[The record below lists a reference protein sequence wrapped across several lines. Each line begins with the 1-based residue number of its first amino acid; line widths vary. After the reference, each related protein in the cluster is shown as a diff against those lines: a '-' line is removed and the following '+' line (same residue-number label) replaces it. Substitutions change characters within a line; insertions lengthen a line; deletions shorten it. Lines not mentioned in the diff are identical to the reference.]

1 MNIPRI
7 VIAGTQS
14 GVGKTSVALAL
25 MAAYRKRGLRVQPF
39 KVGPDYIDPSYHRVA
54 TGLPSHNLD
63 SWLLSK
69 ETVQELFIE
78 KGNNCDIAIIEGVMG
93 LFDGLGTKE
102 ETAST
107 QEIAKLL
114 QAPILLVIDA
124 KGMSRSGAAMVL
136 GYAKFDPSLKIAG
149 VILNRVSSQNHYQ
162 ILKESIEH
170 YTGIPVLGGLYKN
183 ENLKIPERH
192 LGLMTAEEN
201 PELQKCLDLLTE
213 LTVGD
218 ASTERPGFDLDRIIK
233 IAQENSII
241 LPVEKRGQSLK
252 GQSPFLRIGVARDMA
267 FSFYYQANLDLLE
280 ELGAELIFFSPL
292 KDKNLPEDCSALY
305 FGGGFPEIYAGD
317 LGDNLSFIGSIKN
330 AIQSA
335 LPIYAECGGLI
346 YLSESIQTMDGRSFP
361 MIGAV
366 PGNIVMTGKLQNFG
380 YKEGKLLKDTLLGTK
395 GDSIRGHEFHYS
407 VNGDSA
413 LFARTNRALSP
424 FTAYE
429 LQGRRTTHT
438 QWEGFSHGSILASY
452 LHLHFYTDPSWAE
465 RFVESGREYLK
476 KKEVSL
482 KI

>member
-102 ETAST
+102 ETASN

-201 PELQKCLDLLTE
+201 THLL
-213 LTVGD
+213 
-218 ASTERPGFDLDRIIK
+218 
-233 IAQENSII
+233 
-241 LPVEKRGQSLK
+241 
-252 GQSPFLRIGVARDMA
+252 
-267 FSFYYQANLDLLE
+267 
-280 ELGAELIFFSPL
+280 
-292 KDKNLPEDCSALY
+292 
-305 FGGGFPEIYAGD
+305 
-317 LGDNLSFIGSIKN
+317 
-330 AIQSA
+330 
-335 LPIYAECGGLI
+335 
-346 YLSESIQTMDGRSFP
+346 
-361 MIGAV
+361 
-366 PGNIVMTGKLQNFG
+366 
-380 YKEGKLLKDTLLGTK
+380 
-395 GDSIRGHEFHYS
+395 
-407 VNGDSA
+407 
-413 LFARTNRALSP
+413 
-424 FTAYE
+424 
-429 LQGRRTTHT
+429 
-438 QWEGFSHGSILASY
+438 
-452 LHLHFYTDPSWAE
+452 
-465 RFVESGREYLK
+465 
-476 KKEVSL
+476 
-482 KI
+482 